1 LKTLP
6 ITHPELYDLEQ
17 IRVIHYTMD
26 KPWDNRLPKDARIP
40 AELHQLWLDK
50 WTALVQDWQA
60 KKLPHPDFVSQL
72 VAV

>member
-1 LKTLP
+1 
-6 ITHPELYDLEQ
+6 
-17 IRVIHYTMD
+17 MD

-60 KKLPHPDFVSQL
+60 KKLPHIDLVSQL